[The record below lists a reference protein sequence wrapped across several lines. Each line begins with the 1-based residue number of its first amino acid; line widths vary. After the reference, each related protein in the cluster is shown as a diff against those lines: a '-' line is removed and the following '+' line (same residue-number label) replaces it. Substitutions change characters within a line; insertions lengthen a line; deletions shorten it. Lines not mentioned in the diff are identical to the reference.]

1 MITGIQPMKA
11 YTDKPHTMS
20 SLYTAQSLMK
30 PHKKRAIKRLLL
42 EAIAHDEFELV
53 YQPQTEICGHQVV
66 GVEALLRWNSVEFGV
81 ISPMNFI
88 PAAEEAGIILDLGD
102 MVIEKVCQQ
111 AAIWKAQY
119 NSSLRMAVNVSYL
132 QLHENKIIEYVE
144 SCLSKYHI
152 DKHDLEIELTESTL
166 IKDKARVINLLHQFK
181 EMGVRIAMDDF
192 GTGYS
197 SLSYLASMPFDMIK
211 IDKSFID
218 FPGKN
223 SSNTVITEAIIQLCK
238 KLNMQV
244 LAEGVET
251 EAQRKILKQ
260 IHCDFLQGN
269 LISRPVSA
277 QALPE
282 VTGMRLS

>member
-1 MITGIQPMKA
+1 MITGIQSMNA
-11 YTDKPHTMS
+11 YTDKPGSMN
-20 SLYTAQSLMK
+20 SLYTAQRLMK
-30 PHKKRAIKRLLL
+30 PYKKRAIKRLLL

-53 YQPQTEICGHQVV
+53 YQPQTEICGHQMI
-66 GVEALLRWNSVEFGV
+66 GVEALLRWNSAEFGV

-102 MVIEKVCQQ
+102 MVIEKACQQ

-119 NSSLRMAVNVSYL
+119 NSRLRMAVNVSYL
-132 QLHENKIIEYVE
+132 QLHENKIVEYVQ
-144 SCLSKYHI
+144 SCISKYDI
-152 DKHDLEIELTESTL
+152 DKHDLEFELTESTL

-218 FPGKN
+218 FSGNN
-223 SSNTVITEAIIQLCK
+223 SSNTVITEAIVKLCK

-251 EAQRKILKQ
+251 EVQRKILKQ
-260 IHCDFLQGN
+260 IQCDFLQGN

-277 QALPE
+277 QTLPE